1 MHHEQH
7 PSYILPLELKI
18 NPHHQKWDVARSY
31 MAPTSW
37 QVKGIRKT
45 VGHIKVRGVQVRKYP
60 TLLL

>member
-7 PSYILPLELKI
+7 PSYILPLDLKI

-37 QVKGIRKT
+37 QVKEYVKQLAI
-45 VGHIKVRGVQVRKYP
+45 
-60 TLLL
+60 